1 MHASDLP
8 TTKPIERHW
17 NAKIARRMLE
27 AFESSGM
34 SREAFARSRGVNPQ
48 RLWWWRKRLAERPS
62 PRPISFI
69 PAAVSHVQEAAG
81 ITVRLPGG
89 VAIEAKA
96 AAASPVAWVTALARS
111 LAGCQ

>member
-1 MHASDLP
+1 MHARDLP
-8 TTKPIERHW
+8 RTKPTEKRW

-48 RLWWWRKRLAERPS
+48 RLWWWRNRLAQRPS
-62 PRPISFI
+62 RKTVSFI
-69 PAAVSHVQEAAG
+69 PAAVSHVQAADG

-89 VAIEAKA
+89 VAVEAKA
-96 AAASPVAWVTALARS
+96 AAALPVEWVTALAQS
-111 LAGCQ
+111 LAGCR